1 MLTRDRKGS
10 PMNKQLK
17 IKNGKVVGRGI
28 EWCDLTWNYLGG
40 CEHRCAWDMPNGERA
55 ICYAKDVA
63 LGVAQPFYPHGFEH
77 HYTHPDRLD
86 EPFRAKQPARIF
98 VDSMS
103 DMFGH
108 WVPAA
113 DIDLMCDAMDTARW
127 HTFLSL
133 TKNAP
138 RLLQMARFPKN
149 LHVGVSAPPDHMWGH
164 ALSPQGKAK
173 MLRKALYTLQQVRAR
188 GALTW
193 LSAEPL
199 SWDIA
204 PILAE
209 YPSAL
214 EWIVIGA
221 ATNGAQR
228 FMPDAQHLTNLL
240 AECDA
245 QLIPVFFKGNLAG
258 HPAASPWR
266 EFYPGYLPSPWN
278 TAPSPYTLTPSG
290 VGHAY

>member
-1 MLTRDRKGS
+1 
-10 PMNKQLK
+10 
-17 IKNGKVVGRGI
+17 
-28 EWCDLTWNYLGG
+28 
-40 CEHRCAWDMPNGERA
+40 MPNGERA

-63 LGVAQPFYPHGFEH
+63 LGVAQAFYPHGFEH
-77 HYTHPDRLD
+77 HYTHPDRID
-86 EPFRAKQPARIF
+86 EPFRAKHPARIF

-113 DIDLMCDAMDTARW
+113 DIDLMCDAMDAARW

-173 MLRKALYTLQQVRAR
+173 ML
-188 GALTW
+188 
-193 LSAEPL
+193 PL
-199 SWDIA
+199 SSDIA

-228 FMPDAQHLTNLL
+228 FMPDAQHLANLL

-245 QLIPVFFKGNLAG
+245 QMIPVFFKGNLAG

-266 EFYPGYLPSPWN
+266 EFYPGYVPSPWN
-278 TAPSPYTLTPSG
+278 TAPSPSTLQPSG